1 MLHVRFLSQSFDYM
15 CTGPSPAF
23 HICSGVPAW
32 VMVFYSKDFIDQA
45 VSPALSQYLSCR
57 LLLHGFS
64 VVVHHCVSVTFLLSV
79 WCSADSTCVYL
90 RAHESV
96 SETQTRA

>member
-57 LLLHGFS
+57 ASSPWFQCGCPPLCLRHFS
-64 VVVHHCVSVTFLLSV
+64 PVSLVF
-79 WCSADSTCVYL
+79 C
-90 RAHESV
+90 
-96 SETQTRA
+96 